1 LQIEV
6 CKVSK
11 ITATL
16 AESVFLIPENQLPVY
31 RSLPIPAGRPWSLPV
46 PDRAGV

>member
-16 AESVFLIPENQLPVY
+16 AESVLLIRKIKCWFTDPGKYRQKTSEPARNRIAAPE
-31 RSLPIPAGRPWSLPV
+31 
-46 PDRAGV
+46 